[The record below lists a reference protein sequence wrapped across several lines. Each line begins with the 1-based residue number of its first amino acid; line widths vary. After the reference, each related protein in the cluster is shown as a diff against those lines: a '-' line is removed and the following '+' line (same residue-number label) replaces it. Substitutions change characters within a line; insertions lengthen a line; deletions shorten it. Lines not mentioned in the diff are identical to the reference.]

1 MKDKKTIT
9 LSWLMVIAG
18 ALLIIWAGY
27 TILNE
32 FTHFAEPE
40 PLRSE
45 LRSGKI
51 GRFYPTSTLIMIWG
65 AWIVWTGIGAGVLY
79 SGIKRIKRLRVKS
92 DEPRT

>member
-1 MKDKKTIT
+1 
-9 LSWLMVIAG
+9 MVIAG

-65 AWIVWTGIGAGVLY
+65 RGLSGLVLEQA
-79 SGIKRIKRLRVKS
+79 SCIQVLRELK
-92 DEPRT
+92 D